1 MSNKA
6 LSILQK
12 HTKPKSKSE
21 VQEYLVKRH
30 GVVERENASAD
41 LTALDERA
49 RMFVVSPVKK
59 NKTRA
64 VR

>member
-6 LSILQK
+6 LAILRK
-12 HTKPKSKSE
+12 NTKPKTKSE

-30 GVVERENASAD
+30 GAVARENASAD
-41 LTALDERA
+41 LTALDDRA
-49 RMFVVSPVKK
+49 RLLVLASAKK
-59 NKTRA
+59 SKTRA